1 MNRDNQLLL
10 AAAEAIDDGDPIGAF
25 RGLVNGTALSLVLW
39 IIGGLVG
46 LWLAGG

>member
-1 MNRDNQLLL
+1 MNRDNALLL
-10 AAAEAIDDGDPIGAF
+10 AAADDDPIGAF